1 MRKTMA
7 GIYLW
12 MGAYDYSAVN
22 LISAPFRSGELNET
36 LISPAS
42 PVVLSVVTCCKRII
56 VKLAATLTIMSMSVS
71 CSKENSAGFIWLLS
85 ESGTVDYSAQ
95 NVQLGYKVIMDNG
108 SSV

>member
-1 MRKTMA
+1 
-7 GIYLW
+7 
-12 MGAYDYSAVN
+12 
-22 LISAPFRSGELNET
+22 
-36 LISPAS
+36 
-42 PVVLSVVTCCKRII
+42 
-56 VKLAATLTIMSMSVS
+56 MSMSVS

>member
-1 MRKTMA
+1 MA

-56 VKLAATLTIMSMSVS
+56 VKLVATLTIMSVS

-95 NVQLGYKVIMDNG
+95 DVQLGYKVIMDNG